1 MLATQSSLGFYKAP
15 LCPQCK
21 KQMMLSRVI
30 PQASGIDDVAF
41 DCRACGI
48 SEKVLLKR

>member
-1 MLATQSSLGFYKAP
+1 MLAIQSSLGFYKTP

-21 KQMMLSRVI
+21 KQMMISRVT
-30 PQASGIDDVAF
+30 PQAPGIDDVAF

-48 SEKVLLKR
+48 SEKVLIKR